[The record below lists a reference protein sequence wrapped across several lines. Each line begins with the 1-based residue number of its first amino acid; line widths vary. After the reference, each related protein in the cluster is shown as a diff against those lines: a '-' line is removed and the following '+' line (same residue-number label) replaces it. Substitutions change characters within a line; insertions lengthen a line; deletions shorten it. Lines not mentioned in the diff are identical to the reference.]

1 MANGKFTF
9 FYGLTSNGNLYD
21 NSMAQKKLIVIGGGA
36 AGFFCAVNA
45 ARLNPKIEVLIV
57 EKHNKIL
64 SKVRVSGGGRC
75 NVTHSCFDIQELVK
89 KYPRGQNFL
98 KKSFHWFNTKHTID
112 WFEERGVTLATEADG
127 RMFPVSNTSQTIV
140 DCLMKETNKYG
151 VRISYSTE
159 IIEINKVAETFELT
173 TNSNQVIQADFIC
186 IACGGYPKSTQF
198 EWLQKIGHHIE
209 TPVPSLFTFNVPQHP
224 ILQLM
229 GVSVESAQIKI
240 AGTKLSNEGP
250 LLITHWGFSGP
261 AVLKLSALAAR
272 VLAEKNYDFTILINW
287 LKDYNEHSLR
297 DEWIH
302 LRERFA
308 AQKVHSKNPFQIP
321 NRLWEF
327 LLQQSDIKEQQRW
340 ADITVK
346 QQNQI
351 IQLLTAY
358 KFQVKGKTTF
368 KEEFV
373 TCGGIQLGEVDAN
386 TMHSKKM
393 PNLFFAGEILDVDGI
408 TGGFNFQNAWT
419 TGWLAAKTIAS
430 L

>member
-1 MANGKFTF
+1 
-9 FYGLTSNGNLYD
+9 
-21 NSMAQKKLIVIGGGA
+21 MAQKKLIVIGGGA

-45 ARLNPKIEVLIV
+45 ARLNSKLEVVVV

-75 NVTHSCFDIQELVK
+75 NVTHSCFDLQELVK

-98 KKSFHWFNTKHTID
+98 KKSFHWFNTQHTID
-112 WFEERGVTLATEADG
+112 WFEERGVNLATEADG
-127 RMFPVSNTSQTIV
+127 RMFPVTNTSQTIV
-140 DCLMKETNKYG
+140 NCLMKETNKYG

-159 IIEINKVAETFELT
+159 IIEIKLTDSVFELL

-261 AVLKLSALAAR
+261 AVLKLSAYAAR

-287 LKDYNEHSLR
+287 LKGYNEHSLR

-308 AQKVHSKNPFQIP
+308 AQKVHSKNPFQLP
-321 NRLWEF
+321 NRLWGF

-340 ADITVK
+340 ADISVK
-346 QQNQI
+346 QQNQLI
-351 IQLLTAY
+351 KLLTVY
-358 KFQVKGKTTF
+358 EFQVKGKTTF

-419 TGWLAAKTIAS
+419 TGWLAANTIAS